1 MGDQAYKLRN
11 GLDKLADTAT
21 QVGEMAIEL
30 EVKKKVVAKAQTDCE
45 EMLVVI
51 VQEKR
56 VVDEQQKTVNAETE
70 KIGKEEADTKIIA
83 DDAQADL
90 DKAIPA
96 LDAAQKALE
105 LLNKKDM
112 AEVKAYAKPPPAV
125 ETVMEA
131 VMVLRKQEPTW
142 AEAKKQ
148 LGDPNFLMQLVQYD
162 KELLTDSVLN
172 KVNKYTREKSFDPE
186 VAPSPNPTLT
196 LPPTLTLTQSP
207 NPSPSLT
214 PTPDP

>member
-1 MGDQAYKLRN
+1 MPNPMPNPSPNLI
-11 GLDKLADTAT
+11 L
-21 QVGEMAIEL
+21 
-30 EVKKKVVAKAQTDCE
+30 
-45 EMLVVI
+45 
-51 VQEKR
+51 
-56 VVDEQQKTVNAETE
+56 
-70 KIGKEEADTKIIA
+70 
-83 DDAQADL
+83 QADL

-162 KELLTDSVLN
+162 TALEPPT
-172 KVNKYTREKSFDPE
+172 PH
-186 VAPSPNPTLT
+186 PSPNP
-196 LPPTLTLTQSP
+196 
-207 NPSPSLT
+207 
-214 PTPDP
+214 

>member
-1 MGDQAYKLRN
+1 MTPTNYLELVKGYCKLLKEKRTTVGDQAYKLRN

-162 KELLTDSVLN
+162 KELEPLPLPLALT
-172 KVNKYTREKSFDPE
+172 
-186 VAPSPNPTLT
+186 PNPYLYPGTT
-196 LPPTLTLTQSP
+196 RSC
-207 NPSPSLT
+207 SLT
-214 PTPDP
+214 ACSTR

>member
-1 MGDQAYKLRN
+1 MPNPSPNLI
-11 GLDKLADTAT
+11 L
-21 QVGEMAIEL
+21 
-30 EVKKKVVAKAQTDCE
+30 
-45 EMLVVI
+45 
-51 VQEKR
+51 
-56 VVDEQQKTVNAETE
+56 
-70 KIGKEEADTKIIA
+70 
-83 DDAQADL
+83 QADL

-162 KELLTDSVLN
+162 KEL
-172 KVNKYTREKSFDPE
+172 EP
-186 VAPSPNPTLT
+186 
-196 LPPTLTLTQSP
+196 LPLPLA
-207 NPSPSLT
+207 LT
-214 PTPDP
+214 PNQALLTRPSCEGCCSSAAIRDLPSCYAARRRRCSPTST

>member
-1 MGDQAYKLRN
+1 MPNPMPSPSPNPVL
-11 GLDKLADTAT
+11 
-21 QVGEMAIEL
+21 
-30 EVKKKVVAKAQTDCE
+30 
-45 EMLVVI
+45 
-51 VQEKR
+51 
-56 VVDEQQKTVNAETE
+56 
-70 KIGKEEADTKIIA
+70 
-83 DDAQADL
+83 QADL

-186 VAPSPNPTLT
+186 VTLTPTRTLT
-196 LPPTLTLTQSP
+196 LTLSLSLTPTLTLT
-207 NPSPSLT
+207 LT
-214 PTPDP
+214 LTRTLTLTLTLTQGAPVGVALQQRGRSALGVCAPPLRRLPRPRRRGGAHAPRRVQ

>member
-1 MGDQAYKLRN
+1 MPNPLPN
-11 GLDKLADTAT
+11 PSPNPVL
-21 QVGEMAIEL
+21 
-30 EVKKKVVAKAQTDCE
+30 
-45 EMLVVI
+45 
-51 VQEKR
+51 
-56 VVDEQQKTVNAETE
+56 
-70 KIGKEEADTKIIA
+70 
-83 DDAQADL
+83 QADL

-148 LGDPNFLMQLVQYD
+148 LEPYS
-162 KELLTDSVLN
+162 K
-172 KVNKYTREKSFDPE
+172 P
-186 VAPSPNPTLT
+186 PSPALLHPCTSAL
-196 LPPTLTLTQSP
+196 LHCAQP
-207 NPSPSLT
+207 
-214 PTPDP
+214 